1 MPKVRFD
8 QIVAALEAV
17 VADPSSES
25 KKAELNRLSEESI
38 EDTVRQIHK
47 ASRKWRRKLH

>member
-17 VADPSSES
+17 VADPADES
-25 KKAELNRLSEESI
+25 KKAELNRLSQESI
-38 EDTVRQIHK
+38 EDTLRQIHK
-47 ASRKWRRKLH
+47 ASRKKVRKWH